1 MPAINIAIIM
11 GGYSSEKDI
20 SLQSGEIV
28 YKNLQAA
35 GHNVYKAHILESGWN
50 VVLDSGKALP
60 INKSDFSFKDRD
72 TTIIPD
78 VVFNVIHGTPGE
90 DGYMQ
95 AYLELIGIPQTSSDF
110 YAAAL
115 SFNKRDSLS
124 VLKNFGVKCANSYYV
139 NQGAIPPLEDIIKTV
154 GLPCFVK
161 PNRAGS
167 SFGIS
172 KVYTLEELPAALE
185 KAFKEDS
192 EVLVETCLVGTEVSV
207 GVYKT
212 FGETHV
218 LPPTEI
224 VSENDFFDYEAKYL
238 GQSEEITP
246 ARISEEA
253 QKRVMAETKRIFT
266 LLNAKGI
273 ARCDFILQDD
283 VPYFLEINTN
293 PGLSAESII
302 PRQARYIQLSLSTL
316 FSDLVQTVLPN
327 NNNS

>member
-1 MPAINIAIIM
+1 MQAINIAIIM

-28 YKNLQAA
+28 YQNLIKNNT
-35 GHNVYKAHILESGWN
+35 NVFKVHILITGWH
-50 VVLDSGKALP
+50 VILDTGEKLP
-60 INKSDFSFKDRD
+60 INKSDFSFIYNGA
-72 TTIIPD
+72 TIIPNA
-78 VVFNVIHGTPGE
+78 VFNVIHGTPGE

-95 AYLELIGIPQTSSDF
+95 AYLELLGIPQTSSDF
-110 YAAAL
+110 YPAAL
-115 SFNKRDSLS
+115 SFNKRDCLS
-124 VLKNFGVKCANSYYV
+124 VLKNFGVKCANSYYI
-139 NQGAIPPLEDIIKTV
+139 NQGVVPPIEDIIKTV

-172 KVYTLEELPAALE
+172 KVYTLEDIPAALE

-192 EVLVETCLVGTEVSV
+192 EVLIETCLVGTEVSV

-212 FGETHV
+212 YGKTNV

-224 VSENDFFDYEAKYL
+224 VSDNDFFDYEAKYL
-238 GQSEEITP
+238 GQSDEITP
-246 ARISEEA
+246 ARISEVA
-253 QKRVMAETKRIFT
+253 RNRVVAETERIFT
-266 LLNAKGI
+266 LLNVKGI

-302 PRQARYIQLSLSTL
+302 PRQARYANVELANL
-316 FSDLVQTVLPN
+316 FNDLVVTVLPN
-327 NNNS
+327 SKNT

>member
-1 MPAINIAIIM
+1 MQAINIAIIM
-11 GGYSSEKDI
+11 GGYSSEKEI
-20 SLQSGEIV
+20 SFQSGEIV
-28 YKNLQAA
+28 YQNLLTTV
-35 GHNVYKAHILESGWN
+35 HHVFKVHILETDWKVFLENG
-50 VVLDSGKALP
+50 DELP
-60 INKSDFSFKDRD
+60 IDRSDFSFNYQGSH
-72 TTIIPD
+72 IVPD
-78 VVFNVIHGTPGE
+78 AVFNVIHGTPGE

-95 AYLELIGIPQTSSDF
+95 AYLELLGIPQTSSDF

-115 SFNKRDSLS
+115 SFNKRDCLS

-139 NQGAIPPLEDIIKTV
+139 NEGEIPPLGDIVKTV
-154 GLPCFVK
+154 GFPCFVK

-172 KVYTLEELPAALE
+172 KVHSLEDLPEALE

-192 EVLVETCLVGTEVSV
+192 EVLVETFLVGTEVSA

-212 FGETHV
+212 FGKTTV

-224 VSENDFFDYEAKYL
+224 VTENDFFDYDAKYL
-238 GQSEEITP
+238 GQADEITP
-246 ARISEEA
+246 ARISEIA
-253 QKRVMAETKRIFT
+253 LKRVIAETHRIFT

-283 VPYFLEINTN
+283 VPYFLEINSN

-302 PRQARYIQLSLSTL
+302 PRQALYAKIPLAEL
-316 FSDLVQTVLPN
+316 FNDLVVTLLPN
-327 NNNS
+327 SNNS